1 MSPGKEVPIVVG
13 TQNEVQQNAW
23 RWEARRCSS
32 NTVNTNGRH
41 HHAACDARHCSDDA
55 ERLTQQ
61 FEDWLTVI
69 EEGQGQLSTA
79 HQTDLCLWFHE
90 ERLAAKTPFAAV
102 VPCPASLQTDKARHN
117 VIDAIDN
124 FAFPTFY
131 VQTLPMGAKLS
142 EVSQVFV
149 RTPAHLPEAIRYSSS
164 EVRGKYAYSTVA
176 CHNGAD
182 AMDLISRYV
191 PLQDAVRDVPC
202 LLLNDFCPMVP
213 LCLRCLVVAGHCVAA
228 EVACDEAYTP
238 LFGIRPN
245 NADGA
250 QNGFSDGD
258 FMGEEHTTF
267 GERRRT
273 SAATRRREAPT
284 TKDGRC
290 GDEAE
295 GDFRTASDVIA
306 YGLKRFVEETL
317 GASLGGRSY
326 TALIAAEVKGFD
338 PRVLG
343 PRESDPPFWPVMT
356 DEPLHLKASPFGEAG
371 LRFYALSF
379 DYADP
384 TPFEAFAAQELHAV
398 GDYVIEREA
407 EGVSLPPILRFLDGH
422 EAERAA
428 TRPPPQS
435 FRVSSPP
442 SFTKSSS
449 PASSIASNR
458 VSPARDKKD
467 RRAASHRAAS
477 SAAPPGVVDGAS
489 TTASSPHRSEKRA
502 AAPRH
507 ADVAKDKSSKI
518 APEKPTSPVKSVPI
532 VLEPH
537 DADNRGKGR
546 YTVPGRKV
554 DPADVDDV
562 SSAISSSSRTSSRLP
577 SRTSSF
583 NRPTRGANGNTSG
596 NGDVLGERPAT
607 VAHAD
612 PSAKS
617 YTATTTASSVP
628 RSQSWST
635 THRSRDEV
643 EETPQMQRDG
653 SVSVDHS
660 ETASSASTHASRLP
674 ERRLSSASSSVAG
687 DSQRS
692 SVQRADDSVSVTE
705 SVRSSLPPRRRSSVL
720 VAGSDIASSSPKS
733 SHRETSKCSRVALSS
748 TAAKELKP
756 EMPSPMRPE
765 DIPVV
770 KSPSFL
776 FSQHSSTTHSIV
788 SDVAPSTR
796 SSQARASRQDERPVA
811 TATATASSRHS
822 RRSSSSNN
830 GSSAVSATEK
840 EASPAKP
847 QSTVPRSVASSVTWP
862 MTTSASRSQPSHLSG
877 GNPQVET
884 FAAAPQKE
892 TASEA
897 ESASTRT
904 TLSAVPSPHTPSSL
918 HNGDAGDDD
927 HPAAEVQS
935 EASAKP
941 TSLKKSHSAYSST
954 YASTRSSVRRPDV
967 SDARK
972 EDIPWIPSPLKAPA
986 SSQKESSVVPSSL
999 HNGDAGD
1006 DDHPAAEV
1014 QSEASAKPT
1023 SLKKSH
1029 SAYSST
1035 YASTRSS
1042 VRRPDVSD
1050 ARKEDIPWIPSP
1062 LKAPASSQKEPFV
1075 ASLSSRHDNSTV
1087 RSAVSS
1093 VKVPYSGSGGNSAGS
1108 ADARAVGASVIESA
1122 TSSAKSSVRSPVKLD
1137 ASVEAAKS
1145 STAPSQLSEVP
1156 DALDLLSGNGQVQP
1170 AEDAVET
1177 PAATPP
1183 AAVHSFSSSSSSSSS
1198 CSYSHTSSMH
1208 VVSAGEQPPAP
1219 AQPTRRGELN
1229 REVHSGASSQ
1239 HEGGAAAETLT
1250 MEIDTERSQTSRGG
1264 SEYFNEEKEEEEGGS
1279 HTMAPPAE
1287 ALDEEED
1294 VDVDVDASVHH
1305 SASQRSSQ
1313 TSRADAAAAQGPA
1326 AAAMTEETE
1335 EESLAASAHSF
1346 FETTPQAEAQKA
1358 NSISASADMPSKKE
1372 GEDTAEE
1379 EWELEEEFA
1388 TPSDDAA
1395 ATPAAEG
1402 NREEETG
1409 RFSASPVMA
1418 DDVAELQSSDR
1429 SSNITSHWGTYPVS
1443 SADLHSCVS
1452 ASVVSSRST
1461 ALRRWASGPA
1471 SEVNYA
1477 ASRTSHASRR
1487 RILQPVAEAPAP
1499 EKVQD
1504 EHEEEAAA
1512 STRRTPSIRSAASKR
1527 SDRWSERD
1535 RAQPLAT
1542 TKAASRH
1549 SSATS
1554 AKSETALSSAAKA
1567 EASRVTAEL
1576 PVGDATALAPSDA
1589 HSLLSSHPS
1598 SGGEAAASL
1607 LEHSSQANS
1616 DGRRDTSTPA
1626 EPAAELRAEG
1636 AASVPSPI
1644 ASPPASAAAV
1654 APNTATLNDR
1664 DAALRKAR
1672 LRAIAAVIVANAAYE
1687 EVERVSAMYKE
1698 M

>member
-1 MSPGKEVPIVVG
+1 MSTFLPSPKKSSRGRRESRQSGSAEDHHSRRSQRKGVSPGKEVPIVVG

-617 YTATTTASSVP
+617 YTATTTASSVS

-643 EETPQMQRDG
+643 EETPQMQREG

-733 SHRETSKCSRVALSS
+733 SHRETSKCSCVALSS

-972 EDIPWIPSPLKAPA
+972 EDIPC
-986 SSQKESSVVPSSL
+986 
-999 HNGDAGD
+999 
-1006 DDHPAAEV
+1006 
-1014 QSEASAKPT
+1014 
-1023 SLKKSH
+1023 
-1029 SAYSST
+1029 
-1035 YASTRSS
+1035 
-1042 VRRPDVSD
+1042 
-1050 ARKEDIPWIPSP
+1050 IPSP

-1145 STAPSQLSEVP
+1145 STAPSQVSEVP

-1198 CSYSHTSSMH
+1198 CSYSHTSSIH

-1443 SADLHSCVS
+1443 SADLHSCIS

-1654 APNTATLNDR
+1654 APNAATLNDR
-1664 DAALRKAR
+1664 DAALRKTR